1 MDLQQLSL
9 FSVLI
14 KCTLLV
20 IAIVVIGTIVTY
32 VYLVVIRLKSDRDN
46 RIWQKYEPQFRV
58 LFINDIIGDE
68 NSARPRFLD
77 AIQKFKEFEL
87 KSSSIRRMLKREIL
101 HFTGQFTGPMRRHL
115 REVYEALGLQ
125 SDAKAN
131 LKSSNVKKVIMA
143 VKELLDMGIYDAR
156 INTAAFLKHRNQ
168 YVREISRRYV
178 ISLEHD
184 GISRVFDTLTEP
196 ISGMEQIELFEA
208 ITSQDI
214 SSVPDFSRWIHVGYD
229 SSLVIICLKL
239 SAHFQQYDSVS
250 SIEELLE
257 SDKDELKKEAVNS
270 LGKLRQ
276 PSSENKLVSI
286 YDHQK
291 NNVKAEI
298 LKAIGLIRSGTR
310 LNFLKYVY
318 DKESSVELKKCAAR
332 SISKHNVKGSFL
344 FANIYY
350 NASEENKVILNHAAN
365 TDILY

>member
-1 MDLQQLSL
+1 MDLQHFSL

-14 KCTLLV
+14 KCILLV

-32 VYLVVIRLKSDRDN
+32 VCLVVIRLKSDRDN
-46 RIWQKYEPQFRV
+46 RLWQKYEPQFRI

-68 NSARPRFLD
+68 NITRPRFLE

-101 HFTGQFTGPMRRHL
+101 QFTTQFTGQMRQHL
-115 REVYEALGLQ
+115 REVYEVLDLQ

-131 LKSSNVKKVIMA
+131 LKSSNAKKVIMA
-143 VKELLDMGIYDAR
+143 VKELLDMGVYDAR
-156 INTAAFLKHRNQ
+156 VNSAAFLTHRNQ

-178 ISLEHD
+178 ISLEQG
-184 GISRVFDTLTEP
+184 GISRVFDTLIEP
-196 ISGMEQIELFEA
+196 MSRMEQVELFEA

-214 SSVPDFSRWIHVGYD
+214 SSVPDFSRWISTGFD
-229 SSLVIICLKL
+229 NSLVLICLKL
-239 SAHFQQYDSVS
+239 SAHFQQYSSVS
-250 SIEELLE
+250 NIEELLT
-257 SDKDELKKEAVNS
+257 SDNDDLKKEAVNA

-276 PSSENKLVSI
+276 PSSEKSLVSI
-286 YDHQK
+286 YDDQK
-291 NNVKAEI
+291 DNVKAEI
-298 LKAIGLIRSGTR
+298 LKAIGLIRSGTC

-318 DKESSVELKKCAAR
+318 DKEPSVELRKCAAR
-332 SISKHNVKGSFL
+332 SINKHDVKGSFL

-350 NASEENKVILNHAAN
+350 NASEEDKVILNHAAN